1 MRYFAQFDVS
11 NRPLPD
17 SLFRYRD
24 EDDLIFE
31 EHWNSI
37 SRSWESTSYLT
48 RLLIGGDCTIMEISK
63 ELASV
68 LEQFDP
74 REDMYV

>member
-1 MRYFAQFDVS
+1 MRYFSQFDVS

-17 SLFRYRD
+17 SLYRYRH

-31 EHWNSI
+31 EHWSSI
-37 SRSWESTSYLT
+37 SGSWESTSYLT

-63 ELASV
+63 ELATD
-68 LEQFDP
+68 LEQFDLSG
-74 REDMYV
+74 DINV